1 MSAEVDAVLRETI
14 ALMEDRLASADEEKL
29 RPASLR

>member
-14 ALMEDRLASADEEKL
+14 ASLEERLASLDEEKL
-29 RPASLR
+29 RPTR